1 VSFDLI
7 AFSPNGP
14 RTVSDVRE
22 VLDAEEQRLVT
33 AKPGLASVTDNALA
47 AAGPQMAR
55 FLDELK
61 RRWPSLEA
69 DPDGSPWSVSPIWK
83 PAIGGQAIEAIG
95 MAISWSRAEEIYTA
109 LVEIAADRNVIIYDP
124 QTPQVICPPGWAAS

>member
-7 AFSPNGP
+7 AFSPSGP

-22 VLDAEEQRLVT
+22 LLDAEEQRLVT
-33 AKPGLASVTDNALA
+33 GKPGLANGTDNAVV

-55 FLDELK
+55 FLDELN
-61 RRWPSLEA
+61 RRWPSLEE
-69 DPDGSPWSVSPIWK
+69 DPDSSPWSVSPLWQ

-95 MAISWSRAEEIYTA
+95 MAIRWSRAEEVYTA
-109 LVEIAADRNVIIYDP
+109 LVEIAADSNVIIYDQ
-124 QTPQVICPPGWAAS
+124 QTPEVICPPGWAAS